1 MKTTKRSKML
11 LSSIAMLLVALVA
24 LGSAS
29 FAWYYNQTTVTANDA
44 TVAAAAAQG
53 LEIKHKAGGTWTTAI
68 TFDQG
73 GSLPNASTNFASAS
87 GSLIGAKGGV
97 GTAYDDGTLN
107 SALTY
112 IAAADIK
119 TDGAIYYD
127 DAYVRSTSTDVTA
140 YTKVTVTGADDTYL
154 IFLVYVNGSLIGA
167 YSSDSK
173 SGAPTTA
180 TKIKY
185 ESNAVSS
192 DGTANVKVP
201 GTYKN
206 EGTSFTALAGDTGT
220 HVEVFAFVDGYNAKC
235 TTKTANVTA
244 CDVDLA
250 FSTTQWS

>member
-44 TVAAAAAQG
+44 KFKAAAADG
-53 LEIKHKAGGTWTTAI
+53 LEIKHKAGGTWTTGI
-68 TFDQG
+68 TFDAG
-73 GSLPNASTNFASAS
+73 GSLAPASTNIAAAS
-87 GSLIGAKGGV
+87 GSLIGAKGGE
-97 GTAYDDGTLN
+97 GTAYDNGELHNT
-107 SALTY
+107 LTY
-112 IAAADIK
+112 VSDI
-119 TDGAIYYD
+119 TANAEPFYYD

-154 IFLVYVNGSLIGA
+154 IFLVYVNNSLVGA
-167 YSSDSK
+167 YTSDSK

-185 ESNAVSS
+185 ESNAIST
-192 DGTANVKVP
+192 DGTATVKVP

-220 HVEVFAFVDGYNAKC
+220 HVEVVGYVDGFNEKC
-235 TTKTANVTA
+235 TTKTANVTE
-244 CDVDLA
+244 CEVDLA
-250 FSTTQWS
+250 FSTSQWT